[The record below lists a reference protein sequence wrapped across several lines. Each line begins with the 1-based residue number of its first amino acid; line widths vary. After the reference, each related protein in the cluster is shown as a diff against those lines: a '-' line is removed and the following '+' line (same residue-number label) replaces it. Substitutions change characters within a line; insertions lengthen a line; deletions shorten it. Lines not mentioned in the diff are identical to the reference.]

1 MNIVPVDRPG
11 SYRTGTLSGLT
22 AEDIEQVLGF
32 KANVEDDPDKVK
44 YSWGFNV
51 DGKFVGIWDYKLS
64 INVETPTIF
73 NFIRIIRY
81 ISFKTKNFLNVFSS

>member
-51 DGKFVGIWDYKLS
+51 DGKFVGIWDYKGSHKYKTWSTYDPDGILKS
-64 INVETPTIF
+64 LFGGNVDE
-73 NFIRIIRY
+73 
-81 ISFKTKNFLNVFSS
+81 